1 MAYAVYS
8 IHSQGRL
15 SLASM
20 EFVHTHIYAH
30 SSGQNSNDML
40 KEFAPYI
47 YLFISLTM
55 RINYYI
61 AFIKKIQM

>member
-47 YLFISLTM
+47 FIYFL
-55 RINYYI
+55 NDAY
-61 AFIKKIQM
+61 